1 MHDLV
6 TTHTS
11 TVTEDQ
17 IDHLGHMNVR
27 FYAVNAH
34 AATRTVLAD
43 LPGWDGRDHLVH
55 DVYTRHLR
63 EQLLGARLAVRSA
76 VLESSTGALRL
87 HHELVNR
94 DTDDLAATFVHGI
107 SPLDED
113 GRRLPLSPSVLAAAA
128 DRAIAH
134 PAHAP
139 TRTISLQADLM
150 ANTPSLATVRD
161 RGLAMR
167 KERLVSADECDDSGA
182 YRVELAP
189 LLTWAGQ
196 TVDGDTTEFLYESPA
211 GVRMGWASMETRV
224 QMGELP
230 RVGDRVQAF
239 GAAVAIHDKVI
250 HRVHWTYDLDTEVL
264 LTAFESVSLAFD
276 IGGRRPMSIP
286 EGYRAKAERTVQP
299 DLAPQ
304 ALA

>member
-1 MHDLV
+1 MSDLV

-11 TVTEDQ
+11 TVTEEQ

-34 AATRTVLAD
+34 EATRTVLAD
-43 LPGWDGRDHLVH
+43 LPSWDGREHFVH
-55 DVYTRHLR
+55 DVYTRHLK

-76 VLESSTGALRL
+76 ILDSTGAALRL

-94 DTDDLAATFVHGI
+94 DTDELAATFVHGI

-113 GRRLPLSPSVLAAAA
+113 GRRLPVPDDVLRVATA
-128 DRAIAH
+128 RAIPH

-139 TRTISLQADLM
+139 TRTISLDADLM
-150 ANTPSLATVRD
+150 ANTPSLETVQE

-167 KERLVSADECDDSGA
+167 KERLVDAGECDPSGA
-182 YRVELAP
+182 YRVEMAP
-189 LLTWAGQ
+189 LLTWAGEPI
-196 TVDGDTTEFLYESPA
+196 DGDNAEFLYESPD

-230 RVGDRVQAF
+230 RVGDRIQAF
-239 GAAVAIHDKVI
+239 GAMIAIHDKVI
-250 HRVHWTYDLDTEVL
+250 HRVHWTYDLDTAAL
-264 LTAFESVSLAFD
+264 LTAFESVSMAFD

-286 EGYRAKAERTVQP
+286 DGYRAKSERTLQT

>member
-1 MHDLV
+1 MNDLV

-11 TVTEDQ
+11 TVTEEQ

-34 AATRTVLAD
+34 AATRQVLAD
-43 LPGWDGRDHLVH
+43 LPGWDGRDHFAH
-55 DVYTRHLR
+55 DVYTRHLK

-76 VLESSTGALRL
+76 ILDSTSGALRI

-94 DTDDLAATFVHGI
+94 DTDELAATFVHGI
-107 SPLDED
+107 SPLDDD
-113 GRRLPLSPSVLAAAA
+113 GRRLPLSAEVLAVAA
-128 DRAIAH
+128 DRAIPH
-134 PAHAP
+134 PAHAA
-139 TRTISLQADLM
+139 TRTISLSSDLM
-150 ANTPSLATVRD
+150 AHTPTLDVVRE
-161 RGLAMR
+161 RRLAMR
-167 KERLVSADECDDSGA
+167 KERLVTDQECDESGA

-189 LLTWAGQ
+189 MLTWAGEPI
-196 TVDGDTTEFLYESPA
+196 DGQDEPLHLLADGT
-211 GVRMGWASMETRV
+211 RMGWASMETRV

-239 GAAVAIHDKVI
+239 GAAVGVHDKVM
-250 HRVHWTYDLDTEVL
+250 HRVHWTFDVDTGAL

-276 IGGRRPMSIP
+276 IGNRRPMSIP
-286 EGYRAKAERTVQP
+286 DAFRERVSGTIHP